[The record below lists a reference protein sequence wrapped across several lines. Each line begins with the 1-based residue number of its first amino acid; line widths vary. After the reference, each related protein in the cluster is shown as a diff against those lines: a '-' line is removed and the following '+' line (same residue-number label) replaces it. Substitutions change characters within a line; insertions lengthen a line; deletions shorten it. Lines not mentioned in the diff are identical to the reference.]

1 MTLAAGFVDLA
12 EALNKSCL
20 YMQQINWG
28 WCVFMVET
36 GTKSDVCGPGSNLF
50 FKSHLKSLL
59 VTHCH
64 SDPRIASKS
73 KVLFTFNPIIS
84 TW

>member
-1 MTLAAGFVDLA
+1 MKYKIALAEKKRLMILATGFVDLA

-36 GTKSDVCGPGSNLF
+36 GTKS
-50 FKSHLKSLL
+50 
-59 VTHCH
+59 
-64 SDPRIASKS
+64 
-73 KVLFTFNPIIS
+73 
-84 TW
+84 